1 MSDLL
6 REQLSAL
13 MDGELPHEE
22 CELLVKRISNSADLA
37 RSWHAYHLIGD
48 ALRDQLAGS
57 DAEQLAPRVREALT
71 EEAGRTSRPHGAG
84 RLRRWSTLAAAVA
97 VLGLAGLAGS
107 LITRHMDS
115 GKVFAP
121 AGANSTNVSSP
132 VHVDWRSEPQPVQ
145 AELSRYLMMHDPYGM
160 TPNASGDT
168 PSGAATAMPPL
179 NKAANERQSTN
190 PPY

>member
-6 REQLSAL
+6 LEQLSAL

-22 CELLVKRISNSADLA
+22 CELLVRRISTSADLA
-37 RSWHAYHLIGD
+37 RSWHAYHLISD

-57 DAEQLAPRVREALT
+57 DAEQLAPRVREVLT
-71 EEAGRTSRPHGAG
+71 GESAGHSHAPG
-84 RLRRWSTLAAAVA
+84 RLRRWSTLVAGVA

-107 LITRHMDS
+107 LITSHMDS

-121 AGANSTNVSSP
+121 AGAGGAGVSSP

-160 TPNASGDT
+160 TPNVSSDT
-168 PSGAATAMPPL
+168 AGGAATSMAPL
-179 NKAANERQSTN
+179 NESVHEGQSTN
-190 PPY
+190 PLY

>member
-22 CELLVKRISNSADLA
+22 CELLVKRISTSADLA
-37 RSWHAYHLIGD
+37 QSWHAYHLIGD
-48 ALRDQLAGS
+48 ALRDQLAGG

-71 EEAGRTSRPHGAG
+71 EEGKERFHHAGRW
-84 RLRRWSTLAAAVA
+84 RRWSTLVAGIA

-107 LITRHMDS
+107 LITSHMDS

-121 AGANSTNVSSP
+121 SGASGTRVGSAI
-132 VHVDWRSEPQPVQ
+132 HVDWRSEPQPVQ

-160 TPNASGDT
+160 TPNPSGDKAGG
-168 PSGAATAMPPL
+168 SATAMPPL
-179 NKAANERQSTN
+179 NTSAQGGQSSNTS
-190 PPY
+190 Y

>member
-22 CELLVKRISNSADLA
+22 CELLVKRISTSADLA

-48 ALRDQLAGS
+48 ALRDQLAGG

-71 EEAGRTSRPHGAG
+71 EETGERAHRSGRW
-84 RLRRWSTLAAAVA
+84 RRWSTLVAGVA

-121 AGANSTNVSSP
+121 AGANGAQVGNAI
-132 VHVDWRSEPQPVQ
+132 HVDWRSEPQPVQ

-160 TPNASGDT
+160 TPNASGDKAG
-168 PSGAATAMPPL
+168 GAATAMPPF
-179 NKAANERQSTN
+179 NTSSQGGQSPN
-190 PPY
+190 NSY

>member
-13 MDGELPHEE
+13 MDGELPREE
-22 CELLVKRISNSADLA
+22 CELLVKRISTSAELA

-71 EEAGRTSRPHGAG
+71 GEGGGRAHGAG
-84 RLRRWSTLAAAVA
+84 RLRRWSTLAAGIA

-107 LITRHMDS
+107 LITSHMDS

-121 AGANSTNVSSP
+121 AGTNSAGVSRS

-168 PSGAATAMPPL
+168 ASGAATAMPPL
-179 NKAANERQSTN
+179 NTSAQGGQSTN
-190 PPY
+190 PPH

>member
-22 CELLVKRISNSADLA
+22 CELLVKRIGNSADLA
-37 RSWHAYHLIGD
+37 QSWHAYHLIGD

-71 EEAGRTSRPHGAG
+71 EENAGRSHGAG
-84 RLRRWSTLAAAVA
+84 RLRRWSTLAAGVA

-107 LITRHMDS
+107 LITSHMDS

-121 AGANSTNVSSP
+121 AGANSTGVSNP

-168 PSGAATAMPPL
+168 PSGAATAMPPQS
-179 NKAANERQSTN
+179 KAANGRQSTN

>member
-13 MDGELPHEE
+13 MDGELPREE
-22 CELLVKRISNSADLA
+22 CELLVKRIGNSAELA

-71 EEAGRTSRPHGAG
+71 GEGAGRPHGTR
-84 RLRRWSTLAAAVA
+84 RLRRWSTLAAGVA

-107 LITRHMDS
+107 LITSHMDS

-121 AGANSTNVSSP
+121 AGTNSAGVSRS

-160 TPNASGDT
+160 TPNDSGDT

-179 NKAANERQSTN
+179 NKSAQGGQSTN